1 MADDRFKPL
10 PLAGPQNHAGAY
22 VGAGTRG
29 SPGAARAPAP
39 RRYPLA
45 NPQPDGGA
53 SGLGIVRAGLER
65 TGVLDAAVQRG
76 TAPAQGRLPG
86 ARSPAILQ
94 PGSFRVDSEVGRG
107 SPASPAAA
115 GQPTAMPPVTVRAN
129 GNGALP
135 RQAGSPHVV
144 RPDFSGVNNGNARSI
159 AGRDLGYGRQIDG
172 VQVFSDGS
180 GSGGIPR
187 TMTTAQIDNLAKGDR
202 ITEVPSS
209 AFTRP
214 APGVALSMATGGQT
228 PVLGAIRRP
237 DTGTVFG
244 RQPVSPVRA
253 AQLDAQHDMAD
264 IASGNM
270 QSAQGRAAA
279 NLKRRAD
286 SGDQAAAAQLQAMM
300 MATGAG
306 VPIAG
311 QVQQTAMQE
320 QGATQRAGIAS
331 ATDLQR
337 EQMAGTNALEQARI
351 QRPPVQQT
359 QIPMADGTLGLLG
372 PDGIVRPATMADGTP
387 ARPARPSQPVNQN
400 ALQRMT
406 SDIMGRLVPVDATG
420 NPYQL
425 GADGKPRPLSGEE
438 VAAYQRAATE
448 MAMEALGA
456 GTSSGGS
463 GQPPQEAL
471 AALRADPTLRDA
483 FDQKYGAGAAAR
495 YL

>member
-1 MADDRFKPL
+1 M
-10 PLAGPQNHAGAY
+10 
-22 VGAGTRG
+22 
-29 SPGAARAPAP
+29 
-39 RRYPLA
+39 
-45 NPQPDGGA
+45 
-53 SGLGIVRAGLER
+53 
-65 TGVLDAAVQRG
+65 
-76 TAPAQGRLPG
+76 
-86 ARSPAILQ
+86 
-94 PGSFRVDSEVGRG
+94 
-107 SPASPAAA
+107 
-115 GQPTAMPPVTVRAN
+115 TVRAN

-202 ITEVPSS
+202 ITEVPSA

-351 QRPPVQQT
+351 QRPPVH
-359 QIPMADGTLGLLG
+359 IPLADGSLGVMG
-372 PDGIVRPATMADGTP
+372 PDGTVRQATMQDGSI
-387 ARPARPSQPVNQN
+387 ARPMPAGPNAADQRSRDARLARVQRNVQALLSQLPPSEGGPPPEMVRSLRMQ
-400 ALQRMT
+400 ALQLEGAQ
-406 SDIMGRLVPVDATG
+406 IAENPETG
-420 NPYQL
+420 EMLYMLP
-425 GADGKPRPLSGEE
+425 GE
-438 VAAYQRAATE
+438 QW
-448 MAMEALGA
+448 
-456 GTSSGGS
+456 
-463 GQPPQEAL
+463 
-471 AALRADPTLRDA
+471 AAL
-483 FDQKYGAGAAAR
+483 
-495 YL
+495 